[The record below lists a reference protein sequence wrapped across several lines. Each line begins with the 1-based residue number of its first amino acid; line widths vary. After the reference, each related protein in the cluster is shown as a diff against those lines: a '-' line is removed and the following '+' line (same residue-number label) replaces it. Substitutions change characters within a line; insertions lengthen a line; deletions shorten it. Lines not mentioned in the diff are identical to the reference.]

1 MLSVAGQVDEIL
13 SAIAQIRAA
22 ATTEGD
28 EARSRSAETL
38 AVRFDG
44 ITTQAELRDAAR
56 DSLRLYRGGMGS
68 FQDVGSSTMAE
79 AVARLGKSL
88 RRAI

>member
-1 MLSVAGQVDEIL
+1 M
-13 SAIAQIRAA
+13 SAIAQIRSA
-22 ATTEGD
+22 ATIEGD
-28 EARSRSAETL
+28 EARSRSAEI

-56 DSLRLYRGGMGS
+56 ESLRLYRGGMGS

-79 AVARLGKSL
+79 AVARLVRSL